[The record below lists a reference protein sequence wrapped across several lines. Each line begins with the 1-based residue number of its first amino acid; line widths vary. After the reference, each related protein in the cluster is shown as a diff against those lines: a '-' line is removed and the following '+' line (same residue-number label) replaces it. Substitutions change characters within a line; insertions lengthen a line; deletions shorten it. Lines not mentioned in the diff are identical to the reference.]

1 VYTRYGG
8 ILLAWVHDQI
18 YVAGGD
24 HIPSTWAS
32 FVNQTGVTAVL
43 HLRPVSPTPFQGPFP
58 KSFLWMAV
66 ADESEAGL
74 EERWLAASF
83 IGKNLESGQR
93 MLLHSS
99 LRRHRVRWAYVSY
112 LIWTGKSVRASIKVV
127 EEKPWLAPY
136 RTDKRTWEDFRQFVK
151 IHRADEN

>member
-1 VYTRYGG
+1 
-8 ILLAWVHDQI
+8 LAWIHDQI
-18 YVAGGD
+18 YAAGGD

-32 FVNQTGVTAVL
+32 FVKQTGVTAVL
-43 HLRPVSPTPFQGPFP
+43 HLCPISPTSFQGPFP
-58 KSFLWMAV
+58 KSFLWMAL

-83 IGKNLESGQR
+83 IGRNLESGQR

-112 LIWTGKSVRASIKVV
+112 LIWMGRSVRASIRVV

-136 RTDKRTWEDFRQFVK
+136 RTDERAWEEFKQFVK
-151 IHRADEN
+151 IQRADENASS